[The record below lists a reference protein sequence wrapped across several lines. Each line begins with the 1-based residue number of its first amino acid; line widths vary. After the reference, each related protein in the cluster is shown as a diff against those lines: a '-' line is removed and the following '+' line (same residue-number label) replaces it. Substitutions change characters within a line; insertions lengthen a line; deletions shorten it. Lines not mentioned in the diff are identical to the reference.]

1 MIDLR
6 PKDSC
11 PCFETLKRKSVD
23 VLMGMYKTAL
33 TNQIAAL
40 EGFKEYESPELMA
53 ELKKELEKVVKLTQA
68 G

>member
-1 MIDLR
+1 
-6 PKDSC
+6 
-11 PCFETLKRKSVD
+11 
-23 VLMGMYKTAL
+23 MGMYKTAL